1 MELKFN
7 SVEELQTFVKE
18 YLKTKRKAGD
28 KDENEVG
35 TQQLGGT
42 QTQVPALQQAPPGV
56 QFQLGGQ
63 GGAAVGQFSPPGT
76 QFNPTGA
83 QPQGFNPQGGGMVLS
98 PEAQSLVAR
107 ILPRIDGCI
116 SSGQPVEQVLGWFR
130 SEAVKYGVDATNA
143 NLEQIKTICLPK
155 IPLHGLEA
163 IAKLMAA

>member
-35 TQQLGGT
+35 AQLGGP
-42 QTQVPALQQAPPGV
+42 QTQVPPLQQPP
-56 QFQLGGQ
+56 QGQ
-63 GGAAVGQFSPPGT
+63 GFNPQGAGVV

>member
-28 KDENEVG
+28 KDENEG

-42 QTQVPALQQAPPGV
+42 QTQVPALQQAPGA
-56 QFQLGGQ
+56 QFQPGQ
-63 GGAAVGQFSPPGT
+63 ATPQPQFQPSG
-76 QFNPTGA
+76 FNPTGA

>member
-35 TQQLGGT
+35 AQLGGP
-42 QTQVPALQQAPPGV
+42 QTQVPPLAQP
-56 QFQLGGQ
+56 Q
-63 GGAAVGQFSPPGT
+63 GAGVGQFQPQG
-76 QFNPTGA
+76 QGFNPQGAGA

-98 PEAQSLVAR
+98 PEAQGLVAR